1 MDILFL
7 AIGLLVGAAAVY
19 FVFRNRKAE
28 VDTGELDNLRAQNLQ
43 LQTNGSRLEEG
54 NKQLSEQ
61 LQETKAEL
69 RQSQEKVTDLSGQLS
84 ARQSDLRNLNE
95 RLEEQKKEIAEMQL
109 KLTTEFKNIANEIL
123 EDKSKKFT
131 EQNKTNLD
139 GILKP
144 LNDKIKDFEQKVEAS
159 HKASLMQNAGL
170 KEQLTMLQNLN
181 QKMSEEARNLTRA
194 LKGESKTQGNW
205 GELILERI
213 LEKSGLVKD
222 REYTV
227 QPSFTTE
234 DGKRYQP
241 DIVINLP
248 ENKTVVVD
256 SKVSLVDYERYCATE
271 DDAERDNYLKSH
283 IRSIRAHMKGLSEKE
298 YHNLYELN
306 GLDFVLLFVPVEPA
320 FNLAIQHDNSLY
332 DEALEKNIVIVSTST
347 LLATLRTIA
356 SIWRQEYQ
364 NKNAMEIARQSGA
377 LYDKFVGLS
386 QDLIDIGRK
395 IDTSKDAYKSAMN
408 KLVEGRG
415 NLISRVE
422 KLRELGAKASKTI
435 AQPMLDK
442 AGVEAGSEISLPE
455 ED

>member
-7 AIGLLVGAAAVY
+7 AIGLLAGAAAVF

-61 LQETKAEL
+61 LQEVKAEL
-69 RQSQEKVTDLSGQLS
+69 RQSQEKVTELSGQLS

-144 LNDKIKDFEQKVEAS
+144 LNDKIKDFEKKVEES

-170 KEQLTMLQNLN
+170 KEQLTMLQGLN

-222 REYTV
+222 REYIV

-256 SKVSLVDYERYCATE
+256 SKVSLVDYERYCASE
-271 DDAERDNYLKSH
+271 DDAERENYLKAH
-283 IRSIRAHMKGLSEKE
+283 IRSIRAHMKGLSDKE

-306 GLDFVLLFVPVEPA
+306 GLDFVLQFVPVEPA
-320 FNLAIQHDNSLY
+320 FNLAVQHDNGLY

-364 NKNAMEIARQSGA
+364 NKNALEIARQSGA

-386 QDLIDIGRK
+386 EDLIDIGRR
-395 IDTSKDAYKSAMN
+395 IDTSKDAYKNAMN

-442 AGVEAGSEISLPE
+442 AGVENGNSISLPE